1 MNRILVSFCVV
12 GLAGVLVSGSAWA
25 QSPEFVSDPWEV
37 RLSSES
43 GGPAASTQR
52 AFRESQPW
60 MTSGPAE
67 AGWMVLAH
75 EDRAWPARSWGAG
88 VAFAEP
94 SPEEKA
100 LAAWEWALAEFGF
113 NSNDLGDLHVARG
126 AKHERVFAS
135 QMLEGLPV
143 LGSKL
148 QAKFHGDALVLVS
161 SDWWTGLAPLEAGVS
176 EASVLAALQSDM
188 AVNAATGNMGTT
200 YITDYA
206 VEDLGMAWLPVP
218 ALGEGTQAWNAHP
231 IWQLDIT
238 GRRGVLPVRYLT
250 WVDMTTGTVVMRANQ
265 VVHEAPEHVT
275 RNMGNLSGEKH
286 VATIES
292 AMPPAVFGQVKALA
306 HPAYPF
312 DEAESLAMPHLELPL
327 GSVSYFTDTAGQ
339 FNTAATGDFPGL
351 PLELKGL
358 FATVFTNNVTPS
370 AAVDVVD
377 GYNSLSAPGNTKE
390 ASAYRSTNL
399 IHDHMRSWLPE
410 FSDLDW
416 SMPVNIDVA
425 GECNAFY
432 DGGSINFFDA
442 GGGCN
447 ATSLI
452 ADVVYHEYGHAIND
466 WFYQSYFY
474 GFNNGAM
481 NEGYADFW
489 AMSLGDIA
497 EIGKGFYT
505 DNEDGIRV
513 YDEDPKV
520 YPEDIVGEVHADG
533 EIICGAWYD
542 THLLLGADWDV
553 TMSLFVDAFP
563 GLQATVSNGQE
574 GQAYTD
580 VLLDALQADDDD
592 DDLLNGTPNA
602 AAIIEGFAI
611 HGITLFSYVD
621 LEHSPVEF
629 AEAAADVLIEAE
641 ADINFPYVVYFD
653 AARLHYRTSPSDD
666 YTVVNM
672 AQDGDVFTY
681 LIPGVPA
688 GSVVEYYLDI
698 VDAFGGTSA
707 TSPTAANKTVNGN
720 LPHYV
725 LVGVEPVLIND
736 LDEYSEFGYWDMDLP
751 TDNATTGIWEEA
763 IPVGSMGDV
772 TDPGSVV
779 APLQDHTDGLYGFA
793 YVTGLSSELGAAI
806 GENDVDGGHTT
817 LVSPVIDLT
826 PYENPVLSY
835 WRWYANAPA
844 SGANPASDWWQVE
857 ISNDGGNTWQY
868 LENTSQQDISW
879 RRKAFRVADVIELS
893 ESFQM
898 RFIASDSTT
907 VGEYLDGGS
916 LVEAAVDDIV
926 LYDLASEDGLNE
938 ATPLS
943 VDVMPNPASDQVMLT
958 GWTPT
963 GTVRVWD
970 LQGREVASRRA
981 DGAGRVGFDVSGWA
995 EGVYL
1000 AGGWDANL
1008 AKGQVK
1014 FEVQR

>member
-1 MNRILVSFCVV
+1 
-12 GLAGVLVSGSAWA
+12 
-25 QSPEFVSDPWEV
+25 
-37 RLSSES
+37 
-43 GGPAASTQR
+43 
-52 AFRESQPW
+52 
-60 MTSGPAE
+60 
-67 AGWMVLAH
+67 
-75 EDRAWPARSWGAG
+75 
-88 VAFAEP
+88 
-94 SPEEKA
+94 
-100 LAAWEWALAEFGF
+100 
-113 NSNDLGDLHVARG
+113 
-126 AKHERVFAS
+126 
-135 QMLEGLPV
+135 
-143 LGSKL
+143 
-148 QAKFHGDALVLVS
+148 
-161 SDWWTGLAPLEAGVS
+161 
-176 EASVLAALQSDM
+176 
-188 AVNAATGNMGTT
+188 
-200 YITDYA
+200 
-206 VEDLGMAWLPVP
+206 
-218 ALGEGTQAWNAHP
+218 
-231 IWQLDIT
+231 
-238 GRRGVLPVRYLT
+238 
-250 WVDMTTGTVVMRANQ
+250 
-265 VVHEAPEHVT
+265 
-275 RNMGNLSGEKH
+275 
-286 VATIES
+286 
-292 AMPPAVFGQVKALA
+292 
-306 HPAYPF
+306 
-312 DEAESLAMPHLELPL
+312 
-327 GSVSYFTDTAGQ
+327 
-339 FNTAATGDFPGL
+339 
-351 PLELKGL
+351 
-358 FATVFTNNVTPS
+358 
-370 AAVDVVD
+370 
-377 GYNSLSAPGNTKE
+377 
-390 ASAYRSTNL
+390 
-399 IHDHMRSWLPE
+399 
-410 FSDLDW
+410 
-416 SMPVNIDVA
+416 
-425 GECNAFY
+425 
-432 DGGSINFFDA
+432 
-442 GGGCN
+442 
-447 ATSLI
+447 
-452 ADVVYHEYGHAIND
+452 
-466 WFYQSYFY
+466 
-474 GFNNGAM
+474 M

-653 AARLHYRTSPSDD
+653 AARLHYRTSPSED

-707 TSPTAANKTVNGN
+707 TSPTAANKAMNGN

-772 TDPGSVV
+772 TDPSSVV

-817 LVSPVIDLT
+817 LVSPIIDLT

-981 DGAGRVGFDVSGWA
+981 DGAGRVRFDVSGWA

-1000 AGGWDANL
+1000 AGGWAAKL